1 MPYPE
6 SPAKPSGIITT
17 KTKIAH
23 IANNKDT
30 AFHSFIFNLYKS
42 TNNSEIYDNISLHK
56 TSQNY
61 NLLIFSYL
69 Q

>member
-6 SPAKPSGIITT
+6 SPAKPLGIIAT

-30 AFHSFIFNLYKS
+30 AFSYFHIQLIQKYK
-42 TNNSEIYDNISLHK
+42 
-56 TSQNY
+56 
-61 NLLIFSYL
+61 
-69 Q
+69 

>member
-6 SPAKPSGIITT
+6 SPAKPLGIIAT

>member
-6 SPAKPSGIITT
+6 SPAKPSGIIAT

-23 IANNKDT
+23 IAKIRIRL
-30 AFHSFIFNLYKS
+30 FHSFIFNFYKI

-56 TSQNY
+56 TSQSY

>member
-6 SPAKPSGIITT
+6 SPAKPSGIIAT

-30 AFHSFIFNLYKS
+30 AFS
-42 TNNSEIYDNISLHK
+42 
-56 TSQNY
+56 
-61 NLLIFSYL
+61 
-69 Q
+69 